1 MPPQKIEAAHFSPD
15 TREFLTLLHQHA
27 VRYVIVGGEAVIFH
41 GYAIHLLSLP
51 SLLRACFKI
60 RRGPVF
66 AEKAFWRGETSEHI
80 RRGCER

>member
-15 TREFLTLLHQHA
+15 TREFIVLLHQHA

-51 SLLRACFKI
+51 SLLKNKDAAGRPKDLEDVRYL
-60 RRGPVF
+60 RRS
-66 AEKAFWRGETSEHI
+66 AE
-80 RRGCER
+80 ERQR